1 MSKSRVL
8 VVRIDPEKCQGHA
21 RCHALAAEL
30 FELDEFGNARVR
42 GSGRIPPA
50 SKTRHGSPG
59 PIVRNW
65 RSRSSRRRRRRTDI
79 CTLTTPSVAAIIPSG
94 IEDSDGVERLR

>member
-21 RCHALAAEL
+21 RCHALAADL

-50 SKTRHGSPG
+50 LEDQAWIARANCPELAVE
-59 PIVRNW
+59 IVEEAEAP
-65 RSRSSRRRRRRTDI
+65 D
-79 CTLTTPSVAAIIPSG
+79 
-94 IEDSDGVERLR
+94 